1 MTKPEHRSRCPEDDG
16 LCVLVDG
23 VAIGRP
29 RRGRCQPVRDDVC
42 VTGSVPRQHRSR
54 CPFGRRPLR
63 FGDTSLPDAGTQ
75 AHRKAPWQMRGI
87 GTIQG
92 FSGEISGVESL
103 STAPI
108 PQMP

>member
-1 MTKPEHRSRCPEDDG
+1 MTKPE
-16 LCVLVDG
+16 
-23 VAIGRP
+23 
-29 RRGRCQPVRDDVC
+29 
-42 VTGSVPRQHRSR
+42 HRSR

-63 FGDTSLPDAGTQ
+63 FGDSSLPDAGTQ